1 MAVEKFEV
9 LRAAD
14 GKFAKGYVA
23 QKDFER
29 IDKGFKAEIR
39 AYLPECKEILMS
51 MIRNDCGTIRCS
63 TRVAGIK
70 LIFEYAE
77 GKPTQIINVNTSADN
92 APVEDLNRNEMRIRA
107 ESLDPAILEL
117 QEEMKQAEEYQA
129 YIESKKQEKEKPK
142 KKEKIINAT

>member
-1 MAVEKFEV
+1 MVTEQIDVF
-9 LRAAD
+9 RAPD

-23 QKDFER
+23 EQVFER
-29 IDKGFKAEIR
+29 LDRGFRREVR
-39 AYLPECKEILMS
+39 QYLPECKEILMS
-51 MIRNDCGTIRCS
+51 IIRNECGTIRCS

-77 GKPTQIINVNTSADN
+77 GKPTQVLNINTAADN

-129 YIESKKQEKEKPK
+129 YIEAKKQEKEKPK
-142 KKEKIINAT
+142 KKEKVIND